1 MKKKIDDRGDLSK
14 SKPALLLA
22 GLVRS
27 LGVEVLALAGHMGP
41 LGPVSTFISW
51 FP

>member
-14 SKPALLLA
+14 SKLVLFFV

-27 LGVEVLALAGHMGP
+27 LGVEVLVLVGYMGF
-41 LGPVSTFISW
+41 LGFVSIFIFW
-51 FP
+51 FF